1 MGIELNAG
9 PDRYNLQKALQTFL
23 KEDDAAKLAPLLSQ
37 TLQKGTITHKEAQDL
52 LGEDPEDM
60 LILSYQWRLLL
71 PIRAAKAGDW
81 EDRMMLPQP
90 GETYHLPNV
99 ARYLIKNAAACGLWD
114 PEKAIREVFRAIG
127 EPDIDKMVPL
137 VEGIASHTRG
147 HRVTGLAVVQ
157 VCKELGLAERV
168 DPLVSE
174 LKACGILSHKLG
186 ALNEATRAGTMLY
199 EINPSLLVGS
209 N

>member
-1 MGIELNAG
+1 MNSAI
-9 PDRYNLQKALQTFL
+9 DRDNLQKALETFL
-23 KEDDAAKLAPLLSQ
+23 QKEDAAKLAPLLVKALEQ
-37 TLQKGTITHKEAQDL
+37 GTLTYQDAEKL

-71 PIRAAKAGDW
+71 PFRASKAGDW

-90 GETYHLPNV
+90 GETFQIPNV
-99 ARYLIKNAAACGLWD
+99 TRHMLKNAIATGLWN
-114 PEKAIREVFRAIG
+114 PVKAIEDVFNAIG
-127 EPDIDKMVPL
+127 EPDLDKMVPL
-137 VEGIASHTRG
+137 VEGIASETRS
-147 HRVTGLAVVQ
+147 HRVTGLAIKK
-157 VCKELGLAERV
+157 VCAELGLAERV

-209 N
+209 D